1 MHRGPFG
8 LLPLVLV
15 PFAFA
20 SVIDASLYRRGATD
34 SENRVAFFGITPGLG
49 A

>member
-8 LLPLVLV
+8 LLPLALV

-20 SVIDASLYRRGATD
+20 SVIDASLDQRGAMQF
-34 SENRVAFFGITPGLG
+34 ENRVAFFGITPGLG

>member
-8 LLPLVLV
+8 LLPLALV

-20 SVIDASLYRRGATD
+20 SVIDASLCEKGAMH
-34 SENRVAFFGITPGLG
+34 SETALHFFGITPGLG